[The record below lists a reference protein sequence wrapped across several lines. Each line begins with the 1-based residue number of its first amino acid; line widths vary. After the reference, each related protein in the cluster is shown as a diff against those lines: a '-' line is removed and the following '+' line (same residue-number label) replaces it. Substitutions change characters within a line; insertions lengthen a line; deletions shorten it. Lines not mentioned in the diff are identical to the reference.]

1 MPIVPSSSRA
11 FWLTLLIAV
20 LALAV
25 VILAGAAL
33 GHVLGLDGSAPSVG
47 KSPFGVGISEG
58 GGPATG
64 LSGWILSVQSQFS
77 HMMTAALGL
86 LKTDTS
92 ALWTLLVVALAYG
105 VFHAAGPGHGKAIIA
120 AYGMAQDK
128 AISQIITMATAA
140 ALLQSLVAI
149 GLVAILSLALHAT
162 AATMRE
168 TAGMVELVS
177 FAAVA
182 LLGAGLLWQKSNG
195 LARLIAIPAPSNG
208 HHHGQHHHDH
218 HEHDHH
224 EHGHDHHHDH
234 HPDEHHVH
242 DEHCGHNHAPIAT
255 PGSGMRGAVAAVFAA
270 GIRPCSGSILVL
282 VFALSQGMFATGIAA
297 ALAIALGTAF
307 TTSALAVLAIF
318 AASTATRLAGGVDA
332 PRAVLLARGL
342 EVLAAAFVLALGL
355 ALLTGLSQVG
365 GA

>member
-1 MPIVPSSSRA
+1 MPIASSPARSL
-11 FWLTLLIAV
+11 WLTFLIAV
-20 LALAV
+20 LALVV

-33 GHVLGLDGSAPSVG
+33 GHVFGLDGAASSVG

-58 GGPATG
+58 GGSVTG
-64 LSGWILSVQSQFS
+64 LAGWILSVQSQFS
-77 HMMTAALGL
+77 HMMTATLSL

-92 ALWTLLVVALAYG
+92 ALWTLLIFALAYG
-105 VFHAAGPGHGKAIIA
+105 VFHAAGPGHGKAILA

-128 AISQIITMATAA
+128 AIGQIITMATAA

-168 TAGMVELVS
+168 TAGMVELAS

-182 LLGAGLLWQKSNG
+182 LLGAGLLWQKSNH
-195 LARLIAIPAPSNG
+195 LARLIAGSASSNE
-208 HHHGQHHHDH
+208 HHHHDH
-218 HEHDHH
+218 DHDHNH
-224 EHGHDHHHDH
+224 NHDDH
-234 HPDEHHVH
+234 YVH
-242 DEHCGHNHAPIAT
+242 DEHCGHNHAPMAA
-255 PGSGMRGAVAAVFAA
+255 PGSGIRGAVAAVFAA

-282 VFALSQGMFATGIAA
+282 VFALSQGMFAIGIVA

-332 PRAVLLARGL
+332 PRAVFLARGL

-355 ALLTGLSQVG
+355 ALLSGLSQVG

>member
-1 MPIVPSSSRA
+1 MPLAPSPARS
-11 FWLTLLIAV
+11 FWLTLLIAA
-20 LALAV
+20 LALAA

-33 GHVLGLDGSAPSVG
+33 GHVFGLDGSAPSVG

-58 GGPATG
+58 GGSVAG
-64 LSGWILSVQSQFS
+64 LAGWILSVQSQFS
-77 HMMTAALGL
+77 HMMTAALSL

-128 AISQIITMATAA
+128 AIGQIITMATAA

-168 TAGMVELVS
+168 TAGMVELAS

-182 LLGAGLLWQKSNG
+182 LLGAALLWQKSNG
-195 LARLIAIPAPSNG
+195 LVRLIAGPAPSNV
-208 HHHGQHHHDH
+208 HHHEHHYEHHEHHDH
-218 HEHDHH
+218 HV
-224 EHGHDHHHDH
+224 HGHDHHHD
-234 HPDEHHVH
+234 ENHVH
-242 DEHCGHNHAPIAT
+242 DEHCGHNHAPIAA

-282 VFALSQGMFATGIAA
+282 VFALSQGMFATGIFA

-332 PRAVLLARGL
+332 PRAVFLARGL

-355 ALLTGLSQVG
+355 ALLTGLSQVS

>member
-1 MPIVPSSSRA
+1 
-11 FWLTLLIAV
+11 
-20 LALAV
+20 
-25 VILAGAAL
+25 
-33 GHVLGLDGSAPSVG
+33 
-47 KSPFGVGISEG
+47 
-58 GGPATG
+58 
-64 LSGWILSVQSQFS
+64 
-77 HMMTAALGL
+77 MMTAALSL

-92 ALWTLLVVALAYG
+92 ALWTLLTVALAYG

-128 AISQIITMATAA
+128 AIGQIITMATAA

-149 GLVAILSLALHAT
+149 GLVAILLLALHAT

-168 TAGMVELVS
+168 TAGMVELAS

-195 LARLIAIPAPSNG
+195 LARLIAIPVPSTA
-208 HHHGQHHHDH
+208 HHHHDHHHDH
-218 HEHDHH
+218 HE
-224 EHGHDHHHDH
+224 HDH

-242 DEHCGHNHAPIAT
+242 DEHCGHNHAPIAA
-255 PGSGMRGAVAAVFAA
+255 PGSGIQGAVAAVFAA

-282 VFALSQGMFATGIAA
+282 VFALSQGMFATGISA
-297 ALAIALGTAF
+297 ALAIAVGTAF

-318 AASTATRLAGGVDA
+318 AASTATRLAGGVDS
-332 PRAVLLARGL
+332 PRAVFLARGL
-342 EVLAAAFVLALGL
+342 EVFAAAFVLALGL

>member
-1 MPIVPSSSRA
+1 MSAVPSPARS
-11 FWLTLLIAV
+11 FWLTLLIAAS
-20 LALAV
+20 ALAV
-25 VILAGAAL
+25 VLIAGAAI
-33 GHVLGLDGSAPSVG
+33 GHLFGLDGAAPSVG

-58 GGPATG
+58 GGSVTG
-64 LSGWILSVQSQFS
+64 LAGWILSVQSQFS
-77 HMMTAALGL
+77 HMMTASLSL

-92 ALWTLLVVALAYG
+92 ALFTLLVVALAYG
-105 VFHAAGPGHGKAIIA
+105 VFHAAGPGHGKAIIT
-120 AYGMAQDK
+120 AYGVAQDK
-128 AISQIITMATAA
+128 AIGQIVTMATAA

-149 GLVAILSLALHAT
+149 GLVATLSLALHAT

-168 TAGMVELVS
+168 TAGIAELAS

-195 LARLIAIPAPSNG
+195 LASLIAMPVPSDA
-208 HHHGQHHHDH
+208 HHHDH
-218 HEHDHH
+218 
-224 EHGHDHHHDH
+224 HHHDH

-242 DEHCGHNHAPIAT
+242 DEHCGHNHAPIAA

-282 VFALSQGMFATGIAA
+282 VFALSQGMFATGISA

-332 PRAVLLARGL
+332 PRAVFLARGL
-342 EVLAAAFVLALGL
+342 EVLAAAFVLMLGL

>member
-1 MPIVPSSSRA
+1 MPIAPSPARS
-11 FWLTLLIAV
+11 FWLTFLIAA
-20 LALAV
+20 LALAG

-33 GHVLGLDGSAPSVG
+33 GHFFGLDGSAPSVG

-58 GGPATG
+58 GGSVTG
-64 LSGWILSVQSQFS
+64 LAGWILSVQSQFS
-77 HMMTAALGL
+77 HMMTAALSL

-92 ALWTLLVVALAYG
+92 ALWTLLTVALAYG

-120 AYGMAQDK
+120 AYGMAQEK
-128 AISQIITMATAA
+128 AIGQIITMATAA

-168 TAGMVELVS
+168 TAGMVELAS

-195 LARLIAIPAPSNG
+195 LARLIAGPVPSNG
-208 HHHGQHHHDH
+208 HPHDHHHHDH

-224 EHGHDHHHDH
+224 DHDHHHDH

-242 DEHCGHNHAPIAT
+242 DEHCGHNHAPIAA
-255 PGSGMRGAVAAVFAA
+255 PGSGLRGALAAVFAA

-282 VFALSQGMFATGIAA
+282 VFALSQGMFAIGISA
-297 ALAIALGTAF
+297 ALAIAVGTAF

-332 PRAVLLARGL
+332 PRAVFLARGL

-355 ALLTGLSQVG
+355 ALLTGLSQVS